1 MRIKNKMN
9 EDYGVGMRVIKI
21 MKQGAKTEYGGV
33 SDEGKKWKYRKVE
46 IHLGSKE
53 CMDGSNS
60 QVS

>member
-1 MRIKNKMN
+1 MN
-9 EDYGVGMRVIKI
+9 EDYVVGMRVIKI
-21 MKQGAKTEYGGV
+21 MKQRAKTKYGGV